1 MLEEGSDGLPGTPG
15 SSWKSMHAASVPVLH
30 GKSRLQAGQTPRRAR
45 VHVDHR
51 SGVKCCTEPTW
62 AHPVPR
68 RLLAAD
74 MKDQVSEGAE
84 RRRVVSQR
92 DKVGVTPRGLMKA
105 RGPVFVEGVVQ
116 GRHTRLLRGVPPR
129 IEGFGVSLQVGER
142 KRKES
147 IANIPV
153 SARDSNRARGR
164 RQIDAS
170 CSCCLIRLHAS

>member
-1 MLEEGSDGLPGTPG
+1 M
-15 SSWKSMHAASVPVLH
+15 
-30 GKSRLQAGQTPRRAR
+30 
-45 VHVDHR
+45 
-51 SGVKCCTEPTW
+51 
-62 AHPVPR
+62 
-68 RLLAAD
+68 
-74 MKDQVSEGAE
+74 
-84 RRRVVSQR
+84 SQR
-92 DKVGVTPRGLMKA
+92 DKVGVTPRGLTKA
-105 RGPVFVEGVVQ
+105 QGPVFVEVLSRPG
-116 GRHTRLLRGVPPR
+116 TRLLRGVPPR